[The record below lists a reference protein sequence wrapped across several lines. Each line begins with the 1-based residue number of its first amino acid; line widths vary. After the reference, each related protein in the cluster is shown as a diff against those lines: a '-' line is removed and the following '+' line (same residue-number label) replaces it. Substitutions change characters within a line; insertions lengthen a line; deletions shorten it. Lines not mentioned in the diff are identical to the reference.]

1 MRNQREDA
9 EMIQSVLPRPRH
21 IRQLMALIAL
31 LSLMAPFAPATP
43 RHADDTVMTVDH
55 KSPGTT
61 GTTRMAGP
69 LVPPR
74 SDETVITFDGP
85 PAPAPGSDISTQYH
99 RMGVDFTEEGNN
111 GGVLPRVLE
120 VGAQAHSGTRVAAV
134 GCGKEFC
141 ASSIV
146 GLFTTTHARVEVWVG
161 NYLDASAHSRV
172 TLFAL
177 DPSGKIIGRDA
188 ASVTGGA
195 GFGTPLE
202 VTSSA
207 REIAS
212 FVVASEGRPQGGPST
227 HIGIDDLTFD
237 ESAVPPPPDF
247 GLEYNAA
254 AHPFGG
260 LVDPGG
266 SAAVSLVIHRV
277 NGSTGPLKL
286 AVSGLPAG
294 VSAAFAEN
302 PTSGGEGAVVGLTFT
317 ADATAPGVSDVPV
330 TVTGTPL
337 DASAGTASHTV
348 DILVTVRAAFAVR
361 VTGIEVTQGI
371 QYDLNNV
378 PGEAPPLA
386 PPDDAGLPSRNWSD
400 PTAAVGYGGVGLAA
414 GKKTIVRVF
423 ADAAAAPADGKVRDV
438 EATLVGAAADGTP
451 LPGSPLLPDLGTRD
465 LSPGPSYTTM
475 AERIV
480 PNGGYI
486 FTLPAS
492 WARGRI
498 TLTAE
503 IYPSTGFASPLIECD
518 TAACRD
524 AKVFRLR
531 DIAFTPTRTYEVS
544 PFQALI
550 AGEAPLPSPSLVYN
564 ATQTVMPLADG
575 NLLLPTGSSCYSVY
589 HPPATVSGAPSFS
602 TECATGPSYYQ
613 GTLDVSDIAA
623 DSDGRNGKSED
634 VWDRLRDHE
643 NDQADYGDASVAVVT
658 GAGNIGG
665 STDYGDTTYREDK
678 PIEVIDT
685 FPGLDAAGKPTI
697 GRPLTAAAHEFGHGL
712 GLAHASKDCG
722 GNDNGQ
728 TGVDWPPD
736 GRGYIQGIGLDPRG
750 GAPYR
755 ILAPGGAP
763 SRKPY
768 YDKQWYDFMSYCASP
783 GGDPNA
789 WISTRNWNALL
800 AAFASGPAGSIAPH
814 ARVVAAPSRAP
825 SPPMLDVF
833 GDVTAS
839 GAVELDRVHPASGP
853 LGRSGRRSPYQLVV
867 RNAVGKVMASA
878 TMMVWSG
885 HVDEGRVFG
894 SLVARV
900 PASGAMRVAIV
911 RRGVVL
917 ASLTRSRHAP
927 TVTILS
933 PQPGTTVGQG
943 AVLIVWQSGPRTL
956 GGPPRLAYVD
966 YSRDDGRT
974 WRNIYLGPDRD
985 RALLPGAYFAHARR
999 GRVRVRVN
1007 DGFNE
1012 AAAVSG
1018 RVMATGWPPSVQLV
1032 SPADGA
1038 RIDDDAAL
1046 YLSGQAYDDTSHA
1059 LRGGHLRWYADGQLV
1074 GTGNTAGVSGLPPG
1088 RATIRLVATDDLG
1101 RQAAVQVVV
1110 HVLGTVPRFLVL
1122 EAPAALSPRATAL
1135 RLGVATTLPAILT
1148 VNRARYS
1155 VGRTRVVV
1163 VVPAPTGSAPVVL
1176 RLRLTA
1182 FGHYN
1187 TITLLR
1193 IPRRGSA
1200 WTGRNRNSDACAG
1213 RGAHG
1218 HRCAHGRRCDHH
1230 PALGSGHA
1238 DRTADVSARGDA
1250 LPDHH
1255 RRRDG
1260 HSDADSDGHSDAD
1273 SDGHSDADSDGH
1285 SDATGDPA
1293 EACRRRESSSG

>member
-1 MRNQREDA
+1 
-9 EMIQSVLPRPRH
+9 
-21 IRQLMALIAL
+21 
-31 LSLMAPFAPATP
+31 
-43 RHADDTVMTVDH
+43 
-55 KSPGTT
+55 
-61 GTTRMAGP
+61 
-69 LVPPR
+69 
-74 SDETVITFDGP
+74 
-85 PAPAPGSDISTQYH
+85 
-99 RMGVDFTEEGNN
+99 
-111 GGVLPRVLE
+111 
-120 VGAQAHSGTRVAAV
+120 
-134 GCGKEFC
+134 
-141 ASSIV
+141 
-146 GLFTTTHARVEVWVG
+146 
-161 NYLDASAHSRV
+161 
-172 TLFAL
+172 
-177 DPSGKIIGRDA
+177 
-188 ASVTGGA
+188 
-195 GFGTPLE
+195 
-202 VTSSA
+202 
-207 REIAS
+207 
-212 FVVASEGRPQGGPST
+212 
-227 HIGIDDLTFD
+227 
-237 ESAVPPPPDF
+237 
-247 GLEYNAA
+247 
-254 AHPFGG
+254 
-260 LVDPGG
+260 
-266 SAAVSLVIHRV
+266 
-277 NGSTGPLKL
+277 
-286 AVSGLPAG
+286 
-294 VSAAFAEN
+294 
-302 PTSGGEGAVVGLTFT
+302 
-317 ADATAPGVSDVPV
+317 V

-337 DASAGTASHTV
+337 DASAGTGSHTV

-378 PGEAPPLA
+378 PGEVPPLTS
-386 PPDDAGLPSRNWSD
+386 PDDAGLPSRNRSD
-400 PTAAVGYGGVGLAA
+400 PTAAVRYRGVGLAA

-438 EATLVGAAADGTP
+438 EATLAGAAADGTS

-475 AERIV
+475 AERIN

-492 WARGRI
+492 WARGRL

-550 AGEAPLPSPSLVYN
+550 AGEAPLPSPSLVFN

-589 HPPATVSGAPSFS
+589 HPPATASGAPSFS
-602 TECATGPSYYQ
+602 TECATGPSYYR

-623 DSDGRNGKSED
+623 DSDDRGGKSED

-643 NDQADYGDASVAVVT
+643 NDGADYGDASVAVVT

-665 STDYGDTTYREDK
+665 STDTADTTYREDK
-678 PIEVIDT
+678 SIEVIDIL
-685 FPGLDAAGKPTI
+685 PGLDAAGKPTI
-697 GRPLTAAAHEFGHGL
+697 GRPLTAAAHEFGHGV

-722 GNDNGQ
+722 GNDKGQ
-728 TGVDWPPD
+728 KGVDWPPD

-763 SRKPY
+763 SLPPY
-768 YDKQWYDFMSYCASP
+768 KDKQWYDFMSYCAFANS
-783 GGDPNA
+783 GDPNA
-789 WISTRNWNALL
+789 WIATRTWNALL
-800 AAFASGPAGSIAPH
+800 AAFASGPAGSIAPR
-814 ARVVAAPSRAP
+814 ARVGAAAGRVSSA
-825 SPPMLDVF
+825 PMLDVF

-853 LGRSGRRSPYQLVV
+853 LGRSGYLGRGGHRSPYQLVV
-867 RNAVGKVMASA
+867 RNAAGTVTASA

-911 RRGVVL
+911 RHGVVL

-974 WRNIYLGPDRD
+974 WRNIYLGPDRG

-1018 RVMATGWPPSVQLV
+1018 RIMATGWPPSVQLV

-1122 EAPAALSPRATAL
+1122 EAPAALSLRATAL

-1163 VVPAPTGSAPVVL
+1163 VVPVPTGSAPVVL

-1200 WTGRNRNSDACAG
+1200 RGPGATATATPVPAAAPTGTGVPTAAVATITPLSAPATPTVLPTSPPGAMPSPTTIAAATGTATPTPTGTATPTPTGTATPTPTGTATPLATPQRPVVVVSPPAVDFGTVPVRGNGAQRPVTVTNAGPGTLSMSDVTVTPGPNTPPGVFGVSNNGCAG
-1213 RGAHG
+1213 ATLAPHAS
-1218 HRCAHGRRCDHH
+1218 CTITVYFL
-1230 PALGSGHA
+1230 PQSSGHA
-1238 DRTADVSARGDA
+1238 DAILLITDNG
-1250 LPDHH
+1250 
-1255 RRRDG
+1255 
-1260 HSDADSDGHSDAD
+1260 ADSPQQA
-1273 SDGHSDADSDGH
+1273 
-1285 SDATGDPA
+1285 PL
-1293 EACRRRESSSG
+1293 SGVGST